1 MSSYYIYFKMCA
13 RHDARKSLKKL
24 AGDVLTE
31 WAEFVKID
39 SVVDSKD
46 VRLRWTTISFALP
59 SSTVNVFKAIED
71 MVATLRKNGVQGSV
85 DVLEGSTF
93 RV

>member
-1 MSSYYIYFKMCA
+1 MSSHYVYFKLYA

-31 WAEFVKID
+31 CAEFVKID

-46 VRLRWTTISFALP
+46 VRLRWTTITFALP
-59 SSTVNVFKAIED
+59 SSTMNVFKAIED
-71 MVATLRKNGVQGSV
+71 MVATLLENGLQGSV
-85 DVLEGSTF
+85 DVLKGSSF